1 MSAGVEVTPEFQF
14 LCLAA
19 RPQPDQTR
27 LRELLRKGID
37 HRALIC
43 LAAGHGVRP
52 SLLDC
57 LGELSWETVPDD
69 VKADLDRFRQSHL
82 LKSLNLAG
90 ELHRLAAS
98 LSDRSIPFVA
108 FKGPTL
114 ALALYGGLAGR
125 EYNDVDVIVPERRID
140 DAEDVIGSMGYA
152 SPQGDRTFRR
162 AFLAA
167 QRQYAFSRA
176 DDGAAIDLHW
186 GFSGTHV
193 PFPIAPDEIWQDAP
207 LLSVG
212 GRDVPVLS
220 APNLALLLAGHGT
233 KESWAMLKWVSDF
246 ARLIDRHRTIDWEAL
261 HARAQARGCGG
272 AVLLGCAL
280 AKELLD
286 FAVPQAL
293 ASRIAGSDRVRK
305 RTAAI
310 AGTMR
315 RGLPP
320 PAQVEHFADLLLC
333 DRPIDRLRGAL
344 KLAFT
349 PTAGD
354 YEAMRLPP
362 ALWSA
367 YYASRPCRL
376 AFRTAARRA

>member
-1 MSAGVEVTPEFQF
+1 MSAGVEVTAEFQL
-14 LCLAA
+14 LCIAA
-19 RPQPDQTR
+19 SAQPDLTR
-27 LRELLRKGID
+27 LRELLRSGVD
-37 HRALIC
+37 HEALIR
-43 LAAGHGVRP
+43 LASAHGVRP
-52 SLLDC
+52 ALLHC
-57 LGELSWETVPDD
+57 LGELSWETIPDSGR
-69 VKADLDRFRQSHL
+69 ADLERFRQHHL
-82 LKSLNLAG
+82 LKTLTLAG
-90 ELHRLAAS
+90 ELHRLAS
-98 LSDRSIPFVA
+98 LLSDRSIPFVA

-125 EYNDVDVIVPERRID
+125 EYNDVDVIVPQRRID

-162 AFLAA
+162 AFLAP
-167 QRQYAFSRA
+167 QRQYAFIRA
-176 DDGAAIDLHW
+176 DDDAAIDLHW
-186 GFSGTHV
+186 EFCGTHV
-193 PFPIAPDEIWQDAP
+193 PFPVAPDEIWDDAP
-207 LLSVG
+207 LLPVG
-212 GRDVPVLS
+212 GRAVPVLS

-233 KESWAMLKWVSDF
+233 KENWSMLKWVSDF
-246 ARLIDRHRTIDWEAL
+246 ARMIDRHRALDWGAL

-272 AVLLGCAL
+272 AVLLGCAM
-280 AKELLD
+280 AEALLD
-286 FAVPQAL
+286 VAAPQAI
-293 ASRIAGSDRVRK
+293 ASRIAGSARVRK
-305 RTAAI
+305 RTAAM
-310 AGTMR
+310 AETMR

-333 DRPIDRLRGAL
+333 DRPIDKVRGAL
-344 KLAFT
+344 KLVFT